1 MDHGSTRMVLG
12 MALIRAL
19 FLTVAAIGFGL
30 ALVPAIA

>member
-1 MDHGSTRMVLG
+1 MLHDSTRI
-12 MALIRAL
+12 ALAVALVRAL